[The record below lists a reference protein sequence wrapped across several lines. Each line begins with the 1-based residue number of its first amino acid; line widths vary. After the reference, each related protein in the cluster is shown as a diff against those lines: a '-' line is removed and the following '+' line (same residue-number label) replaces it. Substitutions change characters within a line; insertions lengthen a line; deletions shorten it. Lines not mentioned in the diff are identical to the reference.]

1 MNHFSEE
8 MPYAIYSEAEL
19 KQKRE
24 VSEALPD
31 KMAEYLAKGGNIYTA
46 ECGETN
52 DKYIM
57 SHCATPKKEKSKNKV
72 RVELTINA
80 ESSER
85 FARLRDI
92 KK

>member
-8 MPYAIYSEAEL
+8 MPYAVYTEAEL
-19 KQKRE
+19 AQKRE

-31 KMAEYLAKGGNIYTA
+31 KMAEYLARGGGIYTA

-52 DKYIM
+52 DKYVM
-57 SHCATPKKEKSKNKV
+57 SHCSTPKKEKSKNKV
-72 RVELTINA
+72 RVEISINA

>member
-1 MNHFSEE
+1 MSHFSEE
-8 MPYAIYSEAEL
+8 MPYAVYSEAEL

-31 KMAEYLAKGGNIYTA
+31 KMAEYLAKGGSIYTA
-46 ECGETN
+46 VHGETN
-52 DKYIM
+52 DKYVM
-57 SHCATPKKEKSKNKV
+57 GHCATPNNKKSDKKV
-72 RVELTINA
+72 RVEISINA

-85 FARLRDI
+85 FARLREM

>member
-1 MNHFSEE
+1 MNSFSEE
-8 MPYAIYSEAEL
+8 MPYAVYSEAEL

-31 KMAEYLAKGGNIYTA
+31 KMAEYLAKGGGIYTA
-46 ECGETN
+46 VHGETH
-52 DKYIM
+52 DKYVM
-57 SHCATPKKEKSKNKV
+57 SHCSTPKKKKSDKKV

>member
-1 MNHFSEE
+1 MSHFSEE

-31 KMAEYLAKGGNIYTA
+31 KIAEYLAKGGSIYTA
-46 ECGETN
+46 VHGETH
-52 DKYIM
+52 DKYVM
-57 SHCATPKKEKSKNKV
+57 SHCATPNKDKSENKV
-72 RVELTINA
+72 RVEISINA

-85 FARLRDI
+85 FARLREM

>member
-1 MNHFSEE
+1 MNNFTDDL
-8 MPYAIYSEAEL
+8 PYQVYSEAEL

-24 VSEALPD
+24 VAEALPD
-31 KMAEYLAKGGNIYTA
+31 KMAEYLAKGGDIYTA

-52 DKYIM
+52 DKYVM
-57 SHCATPKKEKSKNKV
+57 SHCSTPKKEKSKNKV
-72 RVELTINA
+72 RVEISINA

-85 FARLRDI
+85 FARLREL